1 MLVGGVLG
9 LVVIVFIFL
18 SVVLILLRVVVP
30 TNEVH
35 IVQSSHATTS
45 YGKDTENGNAY
56 YAWPSWVPVI
66 GITKITLPMSIFDLD
81 LIGYEAYDKGRLP
94 FVVDVKAFF
103 RVADS
108 NAAAQ
113 RVSSFTELKDQ
124 LRAVVQGAV
133 RVILAS
139 SEIEDIMQGRS
150 KFGDEFTKEVNGQLK
165 SWGVE
170 TVKNIELMDLRDHK
184 DSYVIKNIMEKKKS
198 HIEMESR
205 IEVAKNHQ
213 MAKIAEIEAEREV
226 EVQTQAAS
234 QAVGLRTIEAEKTV
248 AIQEQEKI
256 QAIKNQERL
265 TKEKEMEVIRVQHI
279 KQAEIQKDVAV
290 TIASQEKETIVI
302 RAQGSLEA
310 KEREAKGIAVEGQ
323 AKADAEKAMQLAPV
337 EAQIVL
343 AKEIGGNQAYQNYLV
358 TIKKVDA
365 DQAIGI
371 EQARSISKADIK
383 IIANAGSIEGGLKS
397 TLEIFSSKGGTEI
410 GAMLEGFKNT
420 PVGEK
425 IINAIAKDEK

>member
-35 IVQSSHATTS
+35 IVQSSRATTS